1 MTQQTPGGSHC
12 SLSMPVVSSSL
23 ACNSS
28 VAGGRKYLYL
38 TMYLNIRARNS
49 SPTRTVAP
57 MKVKVYITPDFG
69 APPELV
75 GGDGDGDAVELASS
89 ALA

>member
-1 MTQQTPGGSHC
+1 
-12 SLSMPVVSSSL
+12 MPVVSSSL

-38 TMYLNIRARNS
+38 TIYLNIRPRNS

-75 GGDGDGDAVELASS
+75 GGDGDGDAVELAST

>member
-1 MTQQTPGGSHC
+1 
-12 SLSMPVVSSSL
+12 
-23 ACNSS
+23 
-28 VAGGRKYLYL
+28 
-38 TMYLNIRARNS
+38 
-49 SPTRTVAP
+49 

-75 GGDGDGDAVELASS
+75 GVDGDGDAVELAST

>member
-1 MTQQTPGGSHC
+1 MTI
-12 SLSMPVVSSSL
+12 
-23 ACNSS
+23 
-28 VAGGRKYLYL
+28 
-38 TMYLNIRARNS
+38 YLNIRARKS

-69 APPELV
+69 APPELE
-75 GGDGDGDAVELASS
+75 GGDGDGDAVKLAST

>member
-1 MTQQTPGGSHC
+1 
-12 SLSMPVVSSSL
+12 MPVVSSSL
-23 ACNSS
+23 ACKSS

-49 SPTRTVAP
+49 TPTRTVAP

-75 GGDGDGDAVELASS
+75 GGDGDGDAVELANT